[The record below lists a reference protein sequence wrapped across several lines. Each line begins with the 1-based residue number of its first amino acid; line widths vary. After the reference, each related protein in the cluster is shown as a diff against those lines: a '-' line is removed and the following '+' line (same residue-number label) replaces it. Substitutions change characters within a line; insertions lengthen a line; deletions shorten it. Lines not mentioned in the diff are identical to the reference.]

1 MKKILFSIMM
11 LFAINMMV
19 SAASDDSKYLAGAV
33 PEENGMVVFKK
44 SFSVP
49 SNSPQEVSDKM
60 RTFVNQ
66 LVETSITAP
75 GNYARVMEDNQKE
88 GIVARVCE
96 WMVFKKKALNLD
108 RTRFRY
114 QISVKTEGNRVTMAI
129 TNLTYYYGEDMEG
142 EHGIIFKAE
151 EWISDGEA
159 LNKAKTKLYP
169 KSGKFRRKTVDRME
183 EIFDQAMDLF
193 DVPKS
198 VPMKKVRPNIIED

>member
-75 GNYARVMEDNQKE
+75 GNYARVMEDNQEE

-114 QISVKTEGNRVTMAI
+114 QISAKTEGNRVTMAI
-129 TNLTYYYGEDMEG
+129 TNLTYYYGG
-142 EHGIIFKAE
+142 RAWYH
-151 EWISDGEA
+151 
-159 LNKAKTKLYP
+159 L
-169 KSGKFRRKTVDRME
+169 
-183 EIFDQAMDLF
+183 
-193 DVPKS
+193 
-198 VPMKKVRPNIIED
+198 

>member
-1 MKKILFSIMM
+1 
-11 LFAINMMV
+11 
-19 SAASDDSKYLAGAV
+19 
-33 PEENGMVVFKK
+33 
-44 SFSVP
+44 
-49 SNSPQEVSDKM
+49 
-60 RTFVNQ
+60 
-66 LVETSITAP
+66 
-75 GNYARVMEDNQKE
+75 
-88 GIVARVCE
+88 
-96 WMVFKKKALNLD
+96 
-108 RTRFRY
+108 
-114 QISVKTEGNRVTMAI
+114 
-129 TNLTYYYGEDMEG
+129 MEG